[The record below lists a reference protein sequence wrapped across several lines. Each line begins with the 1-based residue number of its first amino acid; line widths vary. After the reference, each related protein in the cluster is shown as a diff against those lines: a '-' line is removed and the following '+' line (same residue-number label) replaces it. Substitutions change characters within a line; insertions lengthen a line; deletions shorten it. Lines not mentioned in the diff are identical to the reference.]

1 MKYINFPCY
10 TATIFV
16 SAVLWTGLL
25 SARANVRDLQ
35 QAQEQPAQPAEP
47 PEPPSSAAP
56 GQNSIVIQTIEPD
69 GKSARH
75 KDVAW
80 LGVAVEETSDAL
92 SSQLGLKPGE
102 GLTVD
107 LLAEGS
113 PAAKADLRKHDVLVD
128 LDGQMLVDPHQFR
141 KLVRMHAEGEM
152 IKLTYYRGG
161 KKQTISVKLSKNSV
175 EEANDTE
182 MVPLPG
188 DLQNLKLEL
197 KGLNGDLRGMSESL
211 TRAGLDKSKVDQE
224 VKRTMEQTRKAL
236 QDAVQRATVDRQSLV
251 SVDRQLEALARNGVD
266 VDRDATVTIRSKR
279 NSSRTMVETDDTG
292 TYVIELGQKR
302 I

>member
-47 PEPPSSAAP
+47 PEPPSSAAS

-113 PAAKADLRKHDVLVD
+113 PAAKADLRPRQIRARSSAVLA
-128 LDGQMLVDPHQFR
+128 
-141 KLVRMHAEGEM
+141 VRVSRAARSGASERSTSPMPL
-152 IKLTYYRGG
+152 KTTWCGG
-161 KKQTISVKLSKNSV
+161 
-175 EEANDTE
+175 
-182 MVPLPG
+182 
-188 DLQNLKLEL
+188 
-197 KGLNGDLRGMSESL
+197 
-211 TRAGLDKSKVDQE
+211 
-224 VKRTMEQTRKAL
+224 
-236 QDAVQRATVDRQSLV
+236 
-251 SVDRQLEALARNGVD
+251 
-266 VDRDATVTIRSKR
+266 
-279 NSSRTMVETDDTG
+279 NSSHG
-292 TYVIELGQKR
+292 
-302 I
+302 